1 MNTMNKLVKSLFLA
15 TCVSVLFHVS
25 TQTTF
30 AACSTVK
37 EDFPTWGTLQFCD
50 YNNNGSGE
58 DSPPNEFSFL
68 SCSSAQVNSGT
79 LGEHCCNTVGECA
92 VILNPTVTLPPVPT
106 PLPSTTPTT
115 GPNINPLDPPT
126 DAFFDLVD
134 PLQHG
139 GGQTILDDT
148 ASPYANDLKTPGGIV
163 SRALTFAFPLAGLIL
178 FVMLVWAGFEI
189 LIGAPTKKSIDAGK
203 QRATAALVGFLLL
216 FAAYWIFQIV
226 EVVFGVRIL

>member
-1 MNTMNKLVKSLFLA
+1 MRKLLQSLLLA
-15 TCVSVLFHVS
+15 SCLLVLTHVFA
-25 TQTTF
+25 QATF
-30 AACSTVK
+30 ASCSTIK
-37 EDFPTWGTLQFCD
+37 ADPAKYCD
-50 YNNNGSGE
+50 YNNN
-58 DSPPNEFSFL
+58 DLADNTPPTEFSFV
-68 SCSSAQVNSGT
+68 SCTTGQVNTGP
-79 LGEHCCNTVGECA
+79 LGESCCTSVPECA
-92 VILNPTVTLPPVPT
+92 VVLNPTVTSTPAPP
-106 PLPSTTPTT
+106 PLPTTTPTT

-148 ASPYANDLKTPGGIV
+148 PSPYANDLKTPGGIV

-189 LIGAPTKKSIDAGK
+189 LVGAPTKKSIDAGK

-226 EVVFGVRIL
+226 EVVFGVKIL